1 MALVFALALALAVAL
16 VLVLMLAWALVGRG
30 AAVVIRSV
38 ASWQCHERTMV
49 MVLALKK
56 VYDEE
61 VVGG

>member
-1 MALVFALALALAVAL
+1 MGGQLRCCCCCCQVV
-16 VLVLMLAWALVGRG
+16 VVVGD
-30 AAVVIRSV
+30 AAVVIRRV

-56 VYDEE
+56 VYDEK